1 MIEIENLEKSFGDL
15 KAVDGASF
23 RAEDGVI
30 TGLIGHNGA
39 GKTTTFRVL
48 AGLMKPDAGHARVDG
63 FDCVTERIEAQRRLG
78 VLPDVRGLY
87 PRLTAREHIR
97 YYGRL
102 HGLEGE
108 TLEARIEELIQRL
121 HMDEFADRRT
131 RGFSRGQELK
141 VALARA
147 LVHEPGNVILDEPTN
162 GLDVPSAR
170 AVHDLIHE
178 MKAAGRTIILSSH
191 IMSEVSRLCDKLV
204 IMVEGRVVMQGSP
217 AELVVRTGHENM
229 EDIFIAAMSGI
240 ERRETR
246 SEGREGSAA
255 DRKTNRKAAQ

>member
-15 KAVDGASF
+15 KAVDGSSF
-23 RAEDGVI
+23 IAGDGLI

-63 FDCVTERIEAQRRLG
+63 FDCVSERIEAQRRLG

-97 YYGRL
+97 YYGQL
-102 HGLEGE
+102 HGLRGE
-108 TLEARIEELIQRL
+108 ALEARIEDLLQRL
-121 HMDEFADRRT
+121 HMEEFADRRA

-170 AVHDLIHE
+170 AVHDLIRE
-178 MKAAGRTIILSSH
+178 MKAAGRAIILSSH
-191 IMSEVSRLCDKLV
+191 IMTEVSRLCDRLV
-204 IMVEGRVVMQGSP
+204 IMVEGRVVMQGTP
-217 AELVVRTGHENM
+217 AELVIETGYESL

-246 SEGREGSAA
+246 SRKRTGSAA
-255 DRKTNRKAAQ
+255 DRKNNRRAAQ

>member
-15 KAVDGASF
+15 KAVDSPSF
-23 RAEDGVI
+23 VAEDGVI

-97 YYGRL
+97 YYGQL

-108 TLEARIEELIQRL
+108 ALEARITELISRL

-147 LVHEPGNVILDEPTN
+147 LVHEPTNVILDEPTN

-170 AVHDLIHE
+170 AVHDLIRE
-178 MKAAGRTIILSSH
+178 MKAAGYAIILSSH

-204 IMVEGRVVMQGSP
+204 IMVEGRVVMQGTP
-217 AELVVRTGHENM
+217 AEMVAQTGHDSL
-229 EDIFIAAMSGI
+229 EDIFVAAMSGI

-246 SEGREGSAA
+246 SSERTGTAA
-255 DRKTNRKAAQ
+255 DREAAQ